1 MVQKFWLR
9 IFTCFRL
16 FFIIRTLEPSI
27 RYYGLRNNSGVG
39 SIKLPSG
46 LNAEIAPKT
55 AAAVLSSTPHK
66 NGEISEPK
74 KESELQEEPVDE
86 GKLVG
91 HELIKPEQTGI
102 LPEALQSQYKFARV
116 CTLCFIQRKVHQL
129 KILFYQ

>member
-1 MVQKFWLR
+1 MLKA
-9 IFTCFRL
+9 
-16 FFIIRTLEPSI
+16 FFIFRTLEPSI

-66 NGEISEPK
+66 NGEMSEPK
-74 KESELQEEPVDE
+74 KESELPEEPVDE

-129 KILFYQ
+129 KILFYQKFLVF